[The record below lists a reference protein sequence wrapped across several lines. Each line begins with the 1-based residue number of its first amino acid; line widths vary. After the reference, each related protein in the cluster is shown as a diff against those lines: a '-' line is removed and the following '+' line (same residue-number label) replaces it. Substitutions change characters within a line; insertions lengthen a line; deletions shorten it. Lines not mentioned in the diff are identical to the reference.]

1 MIYPS
6 ADPQNLKYFYNT
18 VQINPQQP
26 ISVAIL
32 REAFLWSTLHELL
45 NPINRIPRPDQKI
58 TTSDRADH
66 SNILYNSFYCFGGS
80 RACRRIRRHEVPD
93 EVLLE
98 SEG

>member
-6 ADPQNLKYFYNT
+6 ADPQNSKYFYNT

-45 NPINRIPRPDQKI
+45 NLINRIPRPDQKI
-58 TTSDRADH
+58 TTGDRADH
-66 SNILYNSFYCFGGS
+66 SNIVYDGFYWFGGS
-80 RACRRIRRHEVPD
+80 RVD

>member
-6 ADPQNLKYFYNT
+6 ADPQNSKYFYNT

-58 TTSDRADH
+58 TTSDRIDH
-66 SNILYNSFYCFGGS
+66 SNILYNGFY
-80 RACRRIRRHEVPD
+80 
-93 EVLLE
+93 
-98 SEG
+98 